1 MDEEVKTYFQKY
13 RLEILL
19 YNLCIIYYMS
29 NVTFLGTGGGRM
41 VVLNQLRK
49 SGGFWLKLDEVN
61 ILHDPGPGSL
71 VMIHQ
76 LGLKPKDLDAII
88 LSHRHIDHSNDVNV
102 ITEAMTGGGFT
113 PCGRLIAP
121 SDCFVNDPVVLQYVR
136 PFVDITEIKKGMETT
151 IKDVR
156 IRFPI
161 ENQHPVE
168 TYGVVYSFKSG
179 RLGYIPDTEYFPEL
193 AQAYSGID
201 YLIINVVRMKTDKR
215 IRHLNMDEATELI
228 DKIRPKT
235 AILTHFG
242 LQVLNSSPEYQAKLV
257 SQKTGVEVIAA
268 TDGMT
273 FDFNNREKNKWF

>member
-1 MDEEVKTYFQKY
+1 MHYK
-13 RLEILL
+13 
-19 YNLCIIYYMS
+19 YYMS
-29 NVTFLGTGGGRM
+29 SVTFLGTGGGRM

-49 SGGFWLKLDEVN
+49 SGGFWLKLDDVN

-76 LGLKPKDLDAII
+76 LGLKPRDLDAII

-102 ITEAMTGGGFT
+102 VTEAMTGGGFT
-113 PCGRLIAP
+113 PRGRLIAP

-136 PFVDITEIKKGMETT
+136 PFVNITEIKKGMETM
-151 IKDVR
+151 IKYVR

-168 TYGVVYSFKSG
+168 TYGVIYNFRSG

-193 AQAYSGID
+193 EKAYSGID

-215 IRHLNMDEATELI
+215 IRHLNMEEAGDLI
-228 DKIRPKT
+228 GKIKPKI

-242 LQVLNSSPEYQAKLV
+242 LQVLNSSPEYQAKMI

-268 TDGMT
+268 QDGMT
-273 FDFNNREKNKWF
+273 FDFDYREKVNGSKKQNGLPDNKIN

>member
-1 MDEEVKTYFQKY
+1 
-13 RLEILL
+13 
-19 YNLCIIYYMS
+19 
-29 NVTFLGTGGGRM
+29 
-41 VVLNQLRK
+41 
-49 SGGFWLKLDEVN
+49 VN

-76 LGLKPKDLDAII
+76 LGLKPRDLDAII

-102 ITEAMTGGGFT
+102 VTEAMTGGGFT
-113 PCGRLIAP
+113 PRGRLIAP

-136 PFVDITEIKKGMETT
+136 PFVNITEIKKGLETT
-151 IKDVR
+151 IKYVW
-156 IRFPI
+156 IKFPI

-168 TYGVVYSFKSG
+168 TYGAIYTFRSG

-193 AQAYSGID
+193 AKAYSGLD

-215 IRHLNMDEATELI
+215 IRHLNMEEAADLI
-228 DKIRPKT
+228 GKIKPKV

-242 LQVLNSSPEYQAKLV
+242 LQVLNSSPEHQAKLI

-268 TDGMT
+268 QDGMT
-273 FDFNNREKNKWF
+273 FDFDNRKK